1 MKNKILTTITLLAG
15 LSLATGCSEDINYP
29 TEKTGRVALSSLG
42 VEVENAETVIG
53 RGRATVDLNP
63 FIVTIYDEAGAQK
76 EQWTYGQMP
85 EIFELPVGKY
95 KVDIKSHEVQKSEWD
110 HPYFAGSREFEIFDG
125 EITELE
131 NVVCKFASLKV
142 TIRFTDELR
151 EAMGDDVQVKVVA
164 NDAGELVYTP
174 DETRAGYFE
183 VIEGSMTL
191 AATFS
196 GDVKGYNENFTK
208 TYTDVAAG
216 QHRIITF
223 SLRNHAVVPDP
234 ETGYIDPTNGINV
247 DTKVEDENIGGSVN
261 PGEEPEEPGNR
272 PGEEHFKENVKMEY
286 AGGLL
291 KVTAAEGLASLTLG
305 LTTDND
311 ELSTELAAV
320 NGVDLAA
327 PGAAASAVAAYGL
340 PAADAVS
347 GAKAVDVD
355 FTALLAKAAEY
366 TGTHAF
372 IVSGRD
378 TKGAASSFRVVAP
391 GKVVEGQIRIES
403 ASLSFDEPNTPAEG
417 MDGKV
422 NITATNGIEKLEV
435 EIQTTSTDFADAVS
449 DLLPMKFDLA
459 HPENDEV
466 ATKLG
471 SLFPIRDAVIGKTE
485 LPFDITQFIPLL
497 LSFEGEHKFI
507 ITVTDQ
513 TGSSESKTLT
523 FVVGQ

>member
-15 LSLATGCSEDINYP
+15 MTLATGCSEELNYP

-63 FIVTIYDEAGAQK
+63 FIVTIFDEAGAQK

-95 KVDIKSHEVQKSEWD
+95 KVDIKSHEVQKAEWE
-110 HPYFAGSREFEIFDG
+110 HPYFTGSREFEIRDG

-131 NVVCKFASLKV
+131 NVVCRFASLKV
-142 TIRFTDELR
+142 SIRFTDELR
-151 EAMGDDVQVKVVA
+151 DAMGDDVQVKVVA

-174 DETRAGYFE
+174 DETRSGYFE
-183 VIEGSMTL
+183 VVEGSMTL

-196 GDVKGYNENFTK
+196 GDVKGYHENFTR
-208 TYTDVAAG
+208 TFTDVAAG

-223 SLRNHAVVPDP
+223 SLKGGNVDPDP
-234 ETGYIDPTNGINV
+234 ETGYIDPTEGINV
-247 DTKVEDENIGGSVN
+247 DTSVEDENINGSLN
-261 PGEEPEEPGNR
+261 PGEENEDPGDR
-272 PGEEHFKENVKMEY
+272 PGHEEFKESVEMTY
-286 AGGLL
+286 AGSVL
-291 KVTAAEGLASLTLG
+291 KVSAPEGLASLTLG
-305 LTTDND
+305 VTSDNEELVA
-311 ELSTELAAV
+311 ELSAL
-320 NGVDLAA
+320 NGADMAN

-340 PAADAVS
+340 PASAAVA
-347 GAKAVDVD
+347 GATAVDVD

-366 TGTHAF
+366 TGSHAF
-372 IVSGRD
+372 IVTGTD
-378 TKGAASSFRVVAP
+378 AKGASAAFRIAAP
-391 GKVVEGQIRIES
+391 GLKVEGQIKIES
-403 ASLSFDEPNTPAEG
+403 ASLSFDEPNIPAAG

-422 NITATNGIEKLEV
+422 DITATNGIEKLEV
-435 EIQTTSTDFADAVS
+435 EISTDSEEFAAAVS
-449 DLLPMKFDLA
+449 DLLPLKFDLA
-459 HPENDEV
+459 HPESEDV
-466 ATKLG
+466 AVKLG
-471 SLFPIRDAVIGKTE
+471 SLFPIRDEVIGKTE

-497 LSFEGEHKFI
+497 VAYTGEHNFI

-523 FVVGQ
+523 FIVE